1 MFKELA
7 SQKLQQAGFKLTKPR
22 IQLIEFFHKH
32 TEAVSPYD
40 IVKAQPE
47 LDVVSVYRTLEILE
61 SLHLIHKIWS
71 LGGYVRCNL
80 HENNHCEENCC
91 HEFQVCTHCKE
102 YKELHGHHKHSLNTS
117 SFHINQHISEQV
129 GTCNKCKN

>member
-7 SQKLQQAGFKLTKPR
+7 SQKLQQTWFKLTKPR
-22 IQLIEFFHKH
+22 TQLIEFFHHHK
-32 TEAVSPYD
+32 EAVSAYD

-47 LDVVSVYRTLEILE
+47 LDVVSIYRTIEILE

-80 HENNHCEENCC
+80 PEDKHCEENCC
-91 HEFQVCTHCKE
+91 HEFQVCTNCKE
-102 YKELHGHHKHSLNTS
+102 YKEMHGHHKHNVSTGT
-117 SFHINQHISEQV
+117 FQINQHISEQIGV
-129 GTCNKCKN
+129 CSKCK

>member
-7 SQKLQQAGFKLTKPR
+7 SQKRQQAGFKLTKPR
-22 IQLIEFFHKH
+22 IQLIEFFHNH

-47 LDVVSVYRTLEILE
+47 LDVVSVYRTIEILE

-80 HENNHCEENCC
+80 PENNCEESYC
-91 HEFQVCTHCKE
+91 HEFQVCTYCKE
-102 YKELHGHHKHSLNTS
+102 YKELHGHHKHGLNTS

-129 GTCNKCKN
+129 GICNKCKN